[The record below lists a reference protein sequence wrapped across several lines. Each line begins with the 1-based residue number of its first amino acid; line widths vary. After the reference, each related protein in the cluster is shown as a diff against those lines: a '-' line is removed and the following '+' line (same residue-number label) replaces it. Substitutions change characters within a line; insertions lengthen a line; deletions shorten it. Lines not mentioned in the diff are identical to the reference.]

1 VPEKGKLILTSR
13 FVESGQILAASGAN
27 GERRREPPRYARS
40 DGREVVT
47 RRERLVITIRLVV
60 LILMLI
66 GSTPSWP
73 YSRSWGYGPSG
84 VLGILVLI
92 VLILALSGHI

>member
-27 GERRREPPRYARS
+27 GERKRESPRSARS
-40 DGREVVT
+40 DQREVVT
-47 RRERLVITIRLVV
+47 RRELFVITILLVV
-60 LILMLI
+60 LVLMLI
-66 GSTPSWP
+66 GSTPAWP

-84 VLGILVLI
+84 VLGILVLLL
-92 VLILALSGHI
+92 LILALTGRI